1 MGEAAPEPGRVNAP
15 PRAFLRRHAAN
26 LVSILGMLPIGLLV
40 LDGGRDYLI
49 PLMLYNNIMDDLD
62 GVLAVKLGITSNFG
76 ARLDNV
82 CDAIAH
88 TAFVMV
94 VGMPGGGIS
103 MAASLAAVTA
113 IIVRCVSRLSPSA
126 VTQRGSPTNELIRHI
141 FFILLLT
148 KLTGVAAAPFLTV
161 ACLFHTVSMLVT
173 YRMPWLIRSMIT
185 SATAIG
191 LLNVALLVAWLVPY
205 ATPLVAAAFILTYL
219 SSFAWGAVR
228 PSTSGVPGV

>member
-1 MGEAAPEPGRVNAP
+1 MDEGTHGTGRVDAP
-15 PRAFLRRHAAN
+15 PHACIRRQAAN
-26 LVSILGMLPIGLLV
+26 VVSILGVLPIGLLV
-40 LDGGRDYLI
+40 LDGGREHLI

-62 GVLAVKLGITSNFG
+62 GVLAARLGTKSEFG

-103 MAASLAAVTA
+103 AAASLAAVTA
-113 IIVRCVSRLSPSA
+113 IILRCVSRLSPGA
-126 VTQRGSPTNELIRHI
+126 VAQHGSPTNELIRHI
-141 FFILLLT
+141 LFILLLT
-148 KLTGVAAAPFLTV
+148 KLAGVAAALFLTV
-161 ACLFHTVSMLVT
+161 VCLFHTVSMLVT
-173 YRMPWLIRSMIT
+173 YRMPWLIRSMTT

-191 LLNVALLVAWLVPY
+191 LLNVALIVAWLVPST
-205 ATPLVAAAFILTYL
+205 TPVIAAAFILTYL

-228 PSTSGVPGV
+228 PSTSGTPGV

>member
-1 MGEAAPEPGRVNAP
+1 MGEAAHETGRVDAP
-15 PRAFLRRHAAN
+15 RHGFVRRQAAN
-26 LVSILGMLPIGLLV
+26 VVSILGVLPIGLLL
-40 LDGGRDYLI
+40 LDGGREYLI

-62 GVLAVKLGITSNFG
+62 GVLAVKLGITSDFG

-94 VGMPGGGIS
+94 VGMPSGGIS
-103 MAASLAAVTA
+103 VAASLAAVTA
-113 IIVRCVSRLSPSA
+113 IIVRCASRLSPGA

-141 FFILLLT
+141 LFILLLT
-148 KLTGVAAAPFLTV
+148 KLAGVAAAPFLTV

-173 YRMPWLIRSMIT
+173 YRMPWLIRSMAT

-191 LLNVALLVAWLVPY
+191 LLNVALLVAWLVPST
-205 ATPLVAAAFILTYL
+205 TPLIAAAFILTYL

-228 PSTSGVPGV
+228 PSTSGAPGV